1 MPISNWSFQNVR
13 NKMTIRLQVA
23 LVTAVTCIA
32 AVGIAAVGAAMVAK
46 SGAQANANQQLQ
58 TLARNMADRL
68 DQHMFE
74 RYREIQN
81 IANLGPLRAVWSKDA
96 AATRGILEQLQTSLP
111 EYAWLGFAT
120 PDGIVHAATKGM
132 LEGVSVAQRPWF
144 VDGLKQPTVK
154 DVHDAKLLDKLL
166 RTSPD
171 EAPFRFV
178 DVAMPVFDS
187 NQELA
192 GVLGAHMSWTWAD
205 DVRKTVLTSQDEESA
220 ADLWIAAKDGSLLI
234 GPADRKVDP
243 SLLAQA
249 AKSNGVL
256 FMDTSGAAPML
267 AAAVA
272 TRGQGD
278 YPGLGWNVVAR
289 MPVSVI
295 YAPANQLVLQIL
307 LLGGVVAAVASAVAW
322 TLAGSVT
329 NPLKALADSLD
340 LVGRQSDV
348 TSVERQNGSL
358 DILKLSAAVRSL
370 LRRVGTAESV
380 QMTDAAT
387 IDTLQREVADQKKEV
402 EQKILR
408 YGADLHALQLLA
420 DTDGLTGLLNRR
432 AFLPFAEDA
441 WNYHKRYDRPFSI
454 LMFDIDHFKRIND
467 TYGHAAG
474 DDVIRKMGEIISAGI
489 RATDKVARFG
499 GEEFVVLLRETD
511 ETSASMMANRLREQ
525 IARTVVIAG
534 EHRISFTTSV
544 GCALG
549 SSAARD
555 LEDVIHLADTALYAA
570 KSGGRNR
577 VVMDVVAPEGRRTA
591 A

>member
-1 MPISNWSFQNVR
+1 MPFSQLSFQNVR

-23 LVTAVTCIA
+23 LVTALTCIA
-32 AVGIAAVGAAMVAK
+32 AVGIAATGAAVVAK
-46 SGAQANANQQLQ
+46 NEAQANAHEKLH
-58 TLARNMADRL
+58 TLARTMADRL

-81 IANLGPLRAVWSKDA
+81 IANLGPLQEVWSKDA
-96 AATRGILEQLQTSLP
+96 LATREILEQLQASLP

-120 PDGIVHAATKGM
+120 PDGIVHASTKGM
-132 LEGVSVAQRPWF
+132 LEGLSVAQRPWF
-144 VDGLKQPTVK
+144 ISGLEKPTVE

-166 RTSPD
+166 RTSTD
-171 EAPFRFV
+171 QAPFRFV
-178 DVAMPVFDS
+178 DVAMPVFNS
-187 NQELA
+187 KQELA

-205 DVRKTVLTSQDEESA
+205 DVRQTVLTSQNEESS
-220 ADLWIAAKDGSLLI
+220 ADLWVAARDGSLLI
-234 GPADRKVDP
+234 GPADHKVEP
-243 SLLAQA
+243 PLLFQA
-249 AKSNGVL
+249 AQSNGAL
-256 FMDTSGAAPML
+256 FTDRSGDAPML
-267 AAAVA
+267 AAVVT

-278 YPGLGWNVVAR
+278 YPGLGWAVVAR

-307 LLGGVVAAVASAVAW
+307 LIGGIVAALASAIAW
-322 TLAGSVT
+322 ALAGSVT

-340 LVGRQSDV
+340 LIGRQRNV
-348 TSVERQNGSL
+348 TSVERQNGSQ
-358 DILKLSAAVRSL
+358 DILKLSAAIRSL
-370 LRRVGTAESV
+370 LRRVGAAESV
-380 QMTDAAT
+380 QMSDAAT
-387 IDTLQREVADQKKEV
+387 ITTLQREVEEQKKEV
-402 EQKILR
+402 EEKIMR
-408 YGADLHALQLLA
+408 YGADLHALQILA

-441 WNYHKRYDRPFSI
+441 WNYFKRYDRGFSI

-467 TYGHAAG
+467 TFGHAAG

-489 RATDKVARFG
+489 RTTDKVARFG

-511 ETSASMMANRLREQ
+511 EESASMMANRLREQ
-525 IARTVVIAG
+525 IARTVVVSGGHQI
-534 EHRISFTTSV
+534 RFTTSV

-549 SSAARD
+549 SNDARD

-577 VVMDVVAPEGRRTA
+577 VVLDGVAAESRRA
-591 A
+591 AA

>member
-132 LEGVSVAQRPWF
+132 LEGVSVAERPWF
-144 VDGLKQPTVK
+144 VDGLTQPTVK

-205 DVRKTVLTSQDEESA
+205 DVRQTVLTSQDEESA

-329 NPLKALADSLD
+329 NPLRALADSLD
-340 LVGRQSDV
+340 LVGRQTDV
-348 TSVERQNGSL
+348 TSVERQHGSL

-441 WNYHKRYDRPFSI
+441 WNYYKRYDRPFSI

-489 RATDKVARFG
+489 RTTDKVARFG

-534 EHRISFTTSV
+534 EHRISFSTSV

-555 LEDVIHLADTALYAA
+555 LEDVIHFADTALYAA

-577 VVMDVVAPEGRRTA
+577 VVMDGVATEGRRA
-591 A
+591 AA

>member
-1 MPISNWSFQNVR
+1 MAISSWSFQNVR
-13 NKMTIRLQVA
+13 NKMAIRLQVA

-46 SGAQANANQQLQ
+46 RGAQANANQQLQ
-58 TLARNMADRL
+58 ALARNMADRL

-96 AATRGILEQLQTSLP
+96 AATRGILEQLQMSLP

-144 VDGLKQPTVK
+144 ADGLKQPTVK

-205 DVRKTVLTSQDEESA
+205 DVRQTVLTSQDEESA

-249 AKSNGVL
+249 AKSNDVL
-256 FMDTSGAAPML
+256 FMDISGAAPML

-307 LLGGVVAAVASAVAW
+307 LLGGVVAAVASTVAW

-329 NPLKALADSLD
+329 NPLKALAGSLD
-340 LVGRQSDV
+340 LVGRQTDV
-348 TSVERQNGSL
+348 TSVERQHGSL

-380 QMTDAAT
+380 QMTNAAT

-441 WNYHKRYDRPFSI
+441 WSYYNRYDRPFSI

-489 RATDKVARFG
+489 RTTDKVARFG

-577 VVMDVVAPEGRRTA
+577 VVMDGVATEGRRA
-591 A
+591 AA